1 MLTKLVIVTY
11 ITCIV
16 LLLVCPLATSCDVLV
31 ISSHA
36 SKNAR
41 PIIWKNRD
49 DPAGFYIGIKKRKA
63 SNPDI
68 GSYICIEEKLYPD
81 MFSICS
87 AGLNEAGFAIANT
100 SAYTGSTFKELI
112 NIDEPILERALN
124 ICKSVACFEKL
135 LIEAHNY
142 PNKFYVTSSNFV
154 AIDSSGGAVHYEAY
168 ADLRQPVDFIKH
180 DANIEHF
187 SNKTNYIDLH
197 KIYDSTSEKRAHRAT
212 DLLTYYYNKNEL
224 TPKTVMQEI
233 SKDVCDDDTSQ
244 NLNNFNTS
252 YCISRAYTRLG
263 VVIEGVAPGEDPR
276 LATMWVNLGEPSL
289 GVYVP
294 VYPAARFIPEAV
306 KANNLGSAPLNV
318 AILNRKLESGY
329 ENLGSVNMYVETF
342 PLKDMHIDKIK
353 LYQLQNSITFPIENT
368 LVDNDRQI
376 KESLR
381 RNSTYNI
388 EETLKKFSEDFTLWA
403 YQVYSGRPKLPEDS
417 NKESLDLWLK
427 AASANIS
434 TIASQITT
442 EQTTNQL
449 RNTIENA
456 TQAALPFLEQ
466 LLKSISN

>member
-16 LLLVCPLATSCDVLV
+16 LLFICPLATRCDVLV

-276 LATMWVNLGEPSL
+276 LATMWVNLGEPSV
-289 GVYVP
+289 GVFVP
-294 VYPAARFIPEAV
+294 IYPAAHFIPAAV
-306 KANNLGSAPLNV
+306 QSNTLGSAPFNV
-318 AILNRKLESGY
+318 TIIDKELEIYSNNGSLNR
-329 ENLGSVNMYVETF
+329 YVEI
-342 PLKDMHIDKIK
+342 PGIKDM
-353 LYQLQNSITFPIENT
+353 TM
-368 LVDNDRQI
+368 
-376 KESLR
+376 
-381 RNSTYNI
+381 
-388 EETLKKFSEDFTLWA
+388 
-403 YQVYSGRPKLPEDS
+403 
-417 NKESLDLWLK
+417 NKEKLIKW
-427 AASANIS
+427 
-434 TIASQITT
+434 Q
-442 EQTTNQL
+442 QTSF
-449 RNTIENA
+449 TIENNLIKEDRKIKDYIKNVKEPGKIEKILKA
-456 TQAALPFLEQ
+456 FSNDAVTYAYETYAGKNELPLNSNINSFKIW
-466 LLKSISN
+466 LKSAYRNADSIIMNILGYSI

>member
-276 LATMWVNLGEPSL
+276 LATMWVNLGEPSV
-289 GVYVP
+289 GVFVP
-294 VYPAARFIPEAV
+294 IYPAAHFIPAAV
-306 KANNLGSAPLNV
+306 QSNTLGSAPFNV
-318 AILNRKLESGY
+318 TIIDKELEIYSNNGSLNR
-329 ENLGSVNMYVETF
+329 YVEI
-342 PLKDMHIDKIK
+342 PGIKDM
-353 LYQLQNSITFPIENT
+353 TM
-368 LVDNDRQI
+368 
-376 KESLR
+376 
-381 RNSTYNI
+381 
-388 EETLKKFSEDFTLWA
+388 
-403 YQVYSGRPKLPEDS
+403 
-417 NKESLDLWLK
+417 NKEKLIKW
-427 AASANIS
+427 
-434 TIASQITT
+434 Q
-442 EQTTNQL
+442 QTSF
-449 RNTIENA
+449 TIENNLIKEDRKIKDYIKNVKEPGKIEKILKA
-456 TQAALPFLEQ
+456 FSNDAVTYAYETYAGKNELPLNSNINSFKIW
-466 LLKSISN
+466 LKSAYRNADSIIMNILGYSI